1 MELLRLN
8 TEEETKAHSAKI
20 APVLRQSMDHPLIVI
35 GYSGETDDV
44 LRIVREHYPGGEYL
58 YWLSHDD
65 DPHPTVRSVADH
77 HRYFKC
83 VSGVRCRPVLD
94 RTRPKAPVLAALDLH
109 NPIGHLLAE
118 LEPVADYPT
127 VPEKW

>member
-1 MELLRLN
+1 MESLLLN

-65 DPHPTVRSVADH
+65 DPHPAVRSVADY

-83 VSGVRCRPVLD
+83 VSGVHAD
-94 RTRPKAPVLAALDLH
+94 RFLIELAQKLQCWPPSICT

-118 LEPVADYPT
+118 LEPVADYPDCS
-127 VPEKW
+127 